1 MLIIL
6 DIRYSL
12 CQVTVWADSRGVEA
26 VLDLA
31 QELFYNWYSVL
42 TNNDTLHFD
51 RLDLAVP
58 LVVSDVIDSKSFD
71 WISIEDFLDEF
82 F

>member
-12 CQVTVWADSRGVEA
+12 CQVTVWADSRRVEA

-31 QELFYNWYSVL
+31 QELFNDWNPIL
-42 TNNDTLHFD
+42 TDNNTLHF
-51 RLDLAVP
+51 LWLHLAVP
-58 LVVSDVIDSKSFD
+58 FVLSDVSDGKSLD
-71 WISIEDFLDEF
+71 WISIEYFLDKF

>member
-12 CQVTVWADSRGVEA
+12 CQVTVRADSGGIEA

-31 QELFYNWYSVL
+31 QELFDNWYSIF
-42 TNNDTLHFD
+42 TDNDTLHFLCFD
-51 RLDLAVP
+51 ISIP
-58 LVVSDVIDSKSFD
+58 FVVSNVRNGKSFD
-71 WISIEDFLDEF
+71 WVSIEDFLDKF

>member
-12 CQVTVWADSRGVEA
+12 CQVTVWADSRRVEA

-31 QELFYNWYSVL
+31 QELFNDWNPIL
-42 TNNDTLHFD
+42 TDDDTLHF
-51 RLDLAVP
+51 LWFHLAVP
-58 LVVSDVIDSKSFD
+58 FVLSDVSNGKSLD
-71 WISIEDFLDEF
+71 WISIEYFLDKF